1 MNFFIRK
8 KYFQDRILL
17 FGDALHQVHPLA
29 GQGFNM
35 ILRDLVSLEKILAN
49 RINLGLDIG
58 SYDIL
63 SEYSDEIKPRNLI
76 YSLGI
81 DFIRNCFSIENKSFN
96 LIRNK
101 IITKLNKNS
110 LAKDIFYN
118 IANTGFKF

>member
-1 MNFFIRK
+1 
-8 KYFQDRILL
+8 
-17 FGDALHQVHPLA
+17 
-29 GQGFNM
+29 M

-81 DFIRNCFSIENKSFN
+81 DFIRNCFSFEKKIIID
-96 LIRNK
+96 LRNK
-101 IITKLNKNS
+101 IIKKLNKNS
-110 LAKDIFYN
+110 FAKDQFQN
-118 IANTGFKF
+118 FADKGLKF